1 MYRIRVIFACLVIV
15 FLALW
20 VRLFYWQIIQ
30 NDTLS
35 AMAFSQYTSRF
46 TLTAERGGIFFKD
59 GHPISINEPRYRLVA
74 DPTLVKDNKLELSK
88 NLANVYVESLI
99 KENEAAQKY
108 FKEASASVYVKEST
122 ESTDTANLVQTSEI
136 ITEAE
141 EQLKYLEIEQKY
153 QKSIA
158 ESLDKT
164 DTRWVMLLPS
174 VTMQTKEQLANL
186 EIQGLFFEELYGRY
200 YPDGGLTANIS
211 GLLVSDE
218 EGLAKGAYGVEGYY
232 DAELQG
238 TQGRIWHTK
247 DVRGNTLITSDNRR
261 LEAKDGS
268 DLYLSIDRALQ
279 YRVSKL
285 LEERIAA
292 YGALR
297 GDVVIMK
304 PQTGEILAMVSC
316 PAFNPSYW
324 AYDESENFSS
334 PIIASTYEPGS
345 TFKVLVMAAGVDA
358 GVIKP
363 ETRCPVCAGPRQ
375 IGPHFIR
382 TWNNQY
388 RDNPTMTEVLVNS
401 DNTGMVY
408 IGDLLGNDRLY
419 DYVTRYGFGTKSGI
433 DMQEDS
439 AAPLRPKKEMREID
453 FATMTFGQGIAVTPM
468 QMVKAVAAI
477 ANGGIMSEPRVVKT
491 ILRDGNN
498 IEVSTEQRRVISEEA
513 ADTVTRMM
521 IESAAFGEA
530 KFAYVKGFSIAGK
543 TGTAQIAIDG
553 QYDEKKTIAS
563 FIGFAPAY
571 DPEFVMLVKIDQPT
585 SSQWGSETAAPLW
598 FAIAQDLLQYYG
610 RVPEK

>member
-1 MYRIRVIFACLVIV
+1 VIFACLVIA

-20 VRLFYWQIIQ
+20 GRLFYWQITQKDI
-30 NDTLS
+30 LS
-35 AMAFSQYTSRF
+35 AMAFSQYTSRL
-46 TLTAERGGIFFKD
+46 TLTAERGEIFFRD
-59 GHPISINEPRYRLVA
+59 GHPMSINEPRYRVVA
-74 DPTLVKDNKLELSK
+74 DPTLIKENKLELSK
-88 NLANVYVESLI
+88 NLARVYVESVI
-99 KENEAAQKY
+99 REKESAQKY
-108 FKEASASVYVKEST
+108 FREASASVYAREANDSADATNLPLEIGKTT
-122 ESTDTANLVQTSEI
+122 EMD
-136 ITEAE
+136 
-141 EQLKYLEIEQKY
+141 EQLKYLEVEQKY
-153 QKSIA
+153 QKNIE
-158 ESLDKT
+158 ESLNRT

-174 VTMQTKEQLANL
+174 VTMQTKEQLAGM

-200 YPDGGLTANIS
+200 YPDGGLAGNIS
-211 GLLVSDE
+211 GFLASDE
-218 EGLAKGAYGVEGYY
+218 EGLAKGVYGVEGFY

-238 TQGRIWHTK
+238 ARGRIWYTK

-268 DLYLSIDRALQ
+268 DLYLSIDRAIQ

-297 GDVVIMK
+297 GDVVVMK
-304 PQTGEILAMVSC
+304 PQTGEVLAMVSY

-324 AYDESENFSS
+324 AYDDSENFSS
-334 PIIASTYEPGS
+334 PIVSRAYEPGS
-345 TFKVLVMAAGVDA
+345 TFKVLVMAAGLDA
-358 GVIKP
+358 GVITP

-375 IGPHFIR
+375 VGSHFIR

-408 IGDLLGNDRLY
+408 VGDLLGNDRLY
-419 DYVTRYGFGTKSGI
+419 DYVTKFGFGAKSGI

-439 AAPLRPKKEMREID
+439 AAALRSKNEMREID
-453 FATMTFGQGIAVTPM
+453 YATMTFGQGIAVTPM

-477 ANGGIMSEPRVVKT
+477 ANGGIMPEPRVVKT
-491 ILRDGNN
+491 IFRDGDR
-498 IEVSTEQRRVISEEA
+498 IEVRAEQRRVISEEA

-521 IESAAFGEA
+521 IQSAAFGEA

-553 QYDEKKTIAS
+553 RYDEKKTIAS

-571 DPEFVMLVKIDQPT
+571 DPEFVMLVKIDEPT

-598 FAIAQDLLQYYG
+598 FAIAQDLFAYYG